1 MAQRLHF
8 GRTALITST
17 FLGSALWV
25 LASAA
30 SASAETAASATANS
44 GTSVEE
50 VVVTAQ
56 KRTESLVNV
65 PISIVAVSGAKL
77 AKSGVTNMSDLAN
90 VVPGLHVDTA
100 GAFFQ
105 PSIRG
110 VGTAIAGAGASANV
124 ATYVDGIYK
133 PEALSND
140 FDFIDIDSIQVLKG
154 PQGTLFGRNSTGGAI
169 VVTTRSPSFTPQFEM
184 RAGYGTFGT
193 VNGALFASTSLNEK
207 LAVSLA
213 LGGEHS
219 DSWVKN
225 IADGKQI
232 DKSDKFAGR
241 GKILFKPTDR
251 LTFTLTLDA
260 YRTNDPG
267 LYAASSYKGWS
278 DASFFDVPLSVG
290 NSREVSLSG
299 PVAHIAEGGDV
310 ELKSEYNFG
319 WATLTSY
326 TAAQWTSGTEATNEL
341 ASTFPVNG
349 TLPSNP
355 GVQVIVDNADWRY
368 HESTYTQE
376 FDLAHTGS
384 GPIDWV
390 TGVFYYYDKT
400 IYEPFHLGFY
410 GPFGPG
416 GIFYAPYP
424 WPASSYVNTG
434 DTLLSGFGQ
443 PNYSGAAFADATYNY
458 GKWHL
463 TVGGR
468 YSIDRAGERFQ
479 SYPSIG
485 SGGFG
490 GYLSAN
496 HTFYAFTPRAILRY
510 SLTDK
515 SNVYFSFSEG
525 TKAGLYNSSGFLGQ
539 QTYLQPERIKDYEG
553 GYKIAGHGFRFEAA
567 GYYYDYSNL
576 QVTTYTGGTAF
587 QQNAKAAEIYGADL
601 NLEAHLFDHLVLNVG
616 GAYTHARY
624 TDFNNAALQIFCS
637 SFCAT
642 PGTGVPAIGV
652 VNGTANVDGGV
663 MERTPAWTGNVGLTY
678 TAEVLSGTLSLN
690 GNLAFQSQ
698 SSFDFANTLTDSA
711 HALLNLRAD
720 WTDPSKKWTVSVIG
734 RNVTNTTYLVQVLPN
749 AGGFGAIYG
758 QPANVMFQIAY
769 KY

>member
-1 MAQRLHF
+1 MTPVHTSRARL
-8 GRTALITST
+8 TATSCLT
-17 FLGSALWV
+17 SAAIA

-30 SASAETAASATANS
+30 IAQPAPEPPAAPAA
-44 GTSVEE
+44 SVEE

-65 PISIVAVSGAKL
+65 PIAIVAVSGAKL
-77 AKSGVTNMSDLAN
+77 ARSGVNDMSDLAA
-90 VVPGLHVDTA
+90 VVPGLHVDDA

-140 FDFIDIDSIQVLKG
+140 FNFIDIDSIQVLKG
-154 PQGTLFGRNSTGGAI
+154 PQGTLFGRNSAGGAI
-169 VVTTRSPSFTPQFEM
+169 VVTTRTPSFTPEFEM
-184 RAGYGTFGT
+184 RAGYGSFGT
-193 VNGALFASTSLNEK
+193 VNGALFASTGLTDK

-213 LGGEHS
+213 LGGQHS
-219 DSWVKN
+219 DGWIKN
-225 IADGKQI
+225 IATGRQA
-232 DKSDKFAGR
+232 DKSDDFAGR
-241 GKILFKPTDR
+241 GKILYKPTDGVK
-251 LTFTLTLDA
+251 FTLVLDA

-267 LYAASSYKGWS
+267 AYMVSSYKGWS
-278 DASFFDVPLSVG
+278 DAAFFNVPLSIG

-310 ELKSEYNFG
+310 ALKSEFDFG

-326 TAAQWTSGTEATNEL
+326 SAAQWTSGTEATNEL
-341 ASTFPVNG
+341 ASTFPING
-349 TLPSNP
+349 TPPSNP

-376 FDLAHTGS
+376 FDLAHTGK
-384 GPIDWV
+384 GPFDWV
-390 TGVFYYYDKT
+390 TGLFYYYDKT
-400 IYEPFHLGFY
+400 IYSPFNLGFY

-416 GIFYAPYP
+416 GIFSGTYPYP
-424 WPASSYVNTG
+424 PSSYINTG
-434 DTLLSGFGQ
+434 DTPLSSFGQ
-443 PNYSGAAFADATYNY
+443 PNYSGAVFADGTYNL

-468 YSIDRAGERFQ
+468 YSIDRAGERFT
-479 SYPSIG
+479 SYPGIG
-485 SGGFG
+485 SGGIG
-490 GYLSAN
+490 GYFSAN

-510 SLTDK
+510 SLTDD
-515 SNVYFSFSEG
+515 SNVYVSFSEG
-525 TKAGLYNSSGFLGQ
+525 TKAGLYNSSGFLSQ
-539 QTYLQPERIKDYEG
+539 RTYLQPERIKDYEG
-553 GYKIAGHGFRFEAA
+553 GYKVAGHGWRLEAS
-567 GYYYDYSNL
+567 GFYYDYSNL

-601 NLEAHLFDHLVLNVG
+601 NFEAHLFDHLVFNAG

-624 TDFNNAALQIFCS
+624 TDFPNAALQIFCS
-637 SFCAT
+637 NYCAT

-663 MERTPAWTGNVGLTY
+663 MERTPTWTGNVGLDY
-678 TAEVLSGTLSLN
+678 TTGLFSGVLSLN
-690 GNLAFQSQ
+690 GNVSYQSQ
-698 SSFDFANTLTDSA
+698 SSFDFANTLKDSA

-720 WTDPSKKWTVSVIG
+720 WTDPSKHFTLSVIG
-734 RNVTNTTYLVQVLPN
+734 RNVTDTTYLVQVLPN
-749 AGGFGAIYG
+749 AGGFGAVYG
-758 QPANVMFQIAY
+758 EPANVMFQIAY

>member
-1 MAQRLHF
+1 MTPAHTSRARL
-8 GRTALITST
+8 TATSCLT
-17 FLGSALWV
+17 SAAIA

-30 SASAETAASATANS
+30 IAQPAPEPPAAPAA
-44 GTSVEE
+44 SVEE

-65 PISIVAVSGAKL
+65 PIAIVAVSGAKL
-77 AKSGVTNMSDLAN
+77 ARSGVNDMSDLAA
-90 VVPGLHVDTA
+90 VVPGLHVDDA

-140 FDFIDIDSIQVLKG
+140 FNFIDIDSIQVLKG

-169 VVTTRSPSFTPQFEM
+169 VVTTRTPSFTPEFEM
-184 RAGYGTFGT
+184 RAGYGSFGT
-193 VNGALFASTSLNEK
+193 VNGALFASTGLTDK

-213 LGGEHS
+213 LGGQHS
-219 DSWVKN
+219 DGWIKN
-225 IADGKQI
+225 IATGRQA
-232 DKSDKFAGR
+232 DKSDDFAGR
-241 GKILFKPTDR
+241 GKILYKPTDGVK
-251 LTFTLTLDA
+251 FTLMLDA

-267 LYAASSYKGWS
+267 AYMVSSYKGWS
-278 DASFFDVPLSVG
+278 DAAFFNVPLSIG

-310 ELKSEYNFG
+310 ALKSEFDFG

-326 TAAQWTSGTEATNEL
+326 SAAQWTSGTEATNEL
-341 ASTFPVNG
+341 ASTFPING
-349 TLPSNP
+349 TPPSNP
-355 GVQVIVDNADWRY
+355 GVQVIVDNADWPY

-376 FDLAHTGS
+376 FDLAHTGK
-384 GPIDWV
+384 GPFDWV
-390 TGVFYYYDKT
+390 TGLFYYYDKT
-400 IYEPFHLGFY
+400 IYSPFNLGFY

-416 GIFYAPYP
+416 GIFSGTYPYP
-424 WPASSYVNTG
+424 PSSYINTG
-434 DTLLSGFGQ
+434 DTPLSSFGQ
-443 PNYSGAAFADATYNY
+443 PNYSGAVFADGTYNL

-468 YSIDRAGERFQ
+468 YSIDRAGERFT
-479 SYPSIG
+479 SYPGIG
-485 SGGFG
+485 SGGIG
-490 GYLSAN
+490 GYFSAN

-510 SLTDK
+510 SLTDD
-515 SNVYFSFSEG
+515 SNVYVSFSEG
-525 TKAGLYNSSGFLGQ
+525 TKAGLYNSSGFLSQ
-539 QTYLQPERIKDYEG
+539 RTYLQPERIKDYEG
-553 GYKIAGHGFRFEAA
+553 GYKVAGHGWRLEAS
-567 GYYYDYSNL
+567 GFYYDYSNL

-601 NLEAHLFDHLVLNVG
+601 NFEAHLFDHLVFNAG

-624 TDFNNAALQIFCS
+624 TDFPNAALQIFCS
-637 SFCAT
+637 NYCAT

-663 MERTPAWTGNVGLTY
+663 MERTPTWTGNVGLDY
-678 TAEVLSGTLSLN
+678 TTGLFSGVLSLN
-690 GNLAFQSQ
+690 GNVSYQSQ
-698 SSFDFANTLTDSA
+698 SSFDFANTLKDSA

-720 WTDPSKKWTVSVIG
+720 WTDPSKHFTLSVIG
-734 RNVTNTTYLVQVLPN
+734 RNVTDTTYLVQVLPN
-749 AGGFGAIYG
+749 AGGFGAVYG
-758 QPANVMFQIAY
+758 EPANVMFQIAY

>member
-1 MAQRLHF
+1 MTLRTRLGH
-8 GRTALITST
+8 GALTTST
-17 FLGSALWV
+17 CLCSALWA
-25 LASAA
+25 LASGAPAA
-30 SASAETAASATANS
+30 AQTAPSTPTAS
-44 GTSVEE
+44 SVEE

-65 PISIVAVSGAKL
+65 PIAIVAVSGAKL
-77 AKSGVTNMSDLAN
+77 AKSGVNDMSDLAA
-90 VVPGLHVDTA
+90 VVPGLHIDDA

-110 VGTAIAGAGASANV
+110 VGTAIAGAGANANV

-140 FDFIDIDSIQVLKG
+140 FNFIDIDSVQVLKG

-169 VVTTRSPSFTPQFEM
+169 IVTTRTPSFMPQLEM
-184 RAGYGTFGT
+184 RAGYGSFGT
-193 VNGALFASTSLNEK
+193 VNGALFASTGLSDK

-213 LGGEHS
+213 LGGQHS
-219 DSWVKN
+219 DGWVKN
-225 IADGKQI
+225 IADGKQA
-232 DKSDKFAGR
+232 DKSDDFAGR

-251 LTFTLTLDA
+251 MKFTLTLDA

-278 DASFFDVPLSVG
+278 DAAFFGVPLSVG

-299 PVAHIAEGGDV
+299 PVAHIAEGGDIA
-310 ELKSEYNFG
+310 LKSEFDLG
-319 WATLTSY
+319 FATLTSY
-326 TAAQWTSGTEATNEL
+326 SAAQWTSGTEATNEL
-341 ASTFPVNG
+341 AATFPVNG

-368 HESTYTQE
+368 HEDTYTQE
-376 FDLAHTGS
+376 FDLAHNGK
-384 GPIDWV
+384 GPFDWV

-400 IYEPFHLGFY
+400 IYEPFHLGFF

-416 GIFYAPYP
+416 GIFSAPPP
-424 WPASSYVNTG
+424 WPASSYLNTG

-443 PNYSGAAFADATYNY
+443 PNYSGAVFADGTYNW

-468 YSIDRAGERFQ
+468 YSIDRAGERFT
-479 SYPSIG
+479 SYPGIG

-510 SLTDK
+510 SLTDD

-525 TKAGLYNSSGFLGQ
+525 TKAGLYNSSGFLSQ
-539 QTYLQPERIKDYEG
+539 QTYLQPERIMDYEG
-553 GYKIAGHGFRFEAA
+553 GYKIAGHGFRFEAS

-587 QQNAKAAEIYGADL
+587 EQNAKAAKIYGADV
-601 NLEAHLFDHLVLNVG
+601 NFEARLFDHLSLNVG

-624 TDFNNAALQIFCS
+624 TDFPNAALQIFCS
-637 SFCAT
+637 SYCAT

-663 MERTPAWTGNVGLTY
+663 MERTPTWTGNVGLAY
-678 TAEVLSGTLSLN
+678 TAELASGSLSLN
-690 GNLAFQSQ
+690 GNVSYQSQ
-698 SSFDFANTLTDSA
+698 SSFDFANTLKDSA

-720 WTDPSKKWTVSVIG
+720 WTDPSRRWTLSVIG
-734 RNVTNTTYLVQVLPN
+734 RNVTGTTYLVQVLPN
-749 AGGFGAIYG
+749 AGGFGAVYG
-758 QPANVMFQIAY
+758 EPASVMFQIGF